1 MKNFIFKIMKFLFP
15 NLFLDSNDQHVKK
28 DLKVEYKKKD
38 FMTYNEKIF
47 YNKLREIETCGD
59 YIVCPQ
65 VNLASIIKKVS
76 TSKYNT
82 ELFRNID
89 FVIFDKSYSTALLLI
104 ELNDSSHEKINRK
117 DRDLKVKKIISDAG
131 YQLMTFYTKYPNEK
145 SYVINRVLEAI
156 SSKEKENI

>member
-1 MKNFIFKIMKFLFP
+1 MKNLIFKILKFLFP
-15 NLFLDSNDQHVKK
+15 DLFIDSNNQVIKK

-38 FMTYNEKIF
+38 FMTYNEKVF
-47 YNKLREIETCGD
+47 YNKLREIEKYGD

-65 VNLASIIKKVS
+65 VNLASIIRKVS
-76 TSKYNT
+76 NTKYNT

-89 FVIFDKSYSTALLLI
+89 FVVFDKSYSTALLLI

-117 DRDLKVKKIISDAG
+117 DRDLKVKKIISDSG

-145 SYVINRVLEAI
+145 SYVINRVLGTI
-156 SSKEKENI
+156 SPKEKENK